1 MAPWNLHRP
10 SRERIQADMSIG
22 SNEVPNVLIVEDEMV
37 LRMRAVDIV
46 EDAGFR
52 SVEAVNADEA
62 LSILESRSDISLLFT
77 DIQMPGS
84 MDGLKLAHAVHE
96 RWPSIKIILVS
107 GQVKPTDAE
116 RPVNSRFFGKPL
128 GIEQMITEL
137 QAMVG
142 TGALVVT
149 NATIK
154 PAEDVHNDHSPPG
167 ASPRSAQEA
176 VLTAENDSLRLLL
189 EQAGIDAKAL
199 LAQAGIDARE
209 REAADKLQKLIL
221 GELHHRIK
229 NTLATVS
236 AIASQS
242 FRAATSIAHGQ
253 KAMEGRLL
261 ALGRAHDLLMQVSW
275 ANAGLSHTLSGA
287 TEPYDSQGARRFHF
301 NGPDIRIT
309 SGAVIALAMTLNELC
324 TNTTKFGA
332 LSRPSGRVEIAWTVD
347 DDKQRLRLAWTERG
361 GPAVEPPTRRSF
373 GTRMME
379 SLGQQLNG
387 QVRLAYEPSGFVYAL
402 DVPLSSIIAAA

>member
-1 MAPWNLHRP
+1 
-10 SRERIQADMSIG
+10 MSTG
-22 SNEVPNVLIVEDEMV
+22 STEVPNVLIVEDEMV

-52 SVEAVNADEA
+52 PIEAVNADEA
-62 LSILESRSDISLLFT
+62 ISILESRSDISLLFT

-84 MDGLKLAHAVHE
+84 MDGLKLAHAVHD
-96 RWPSIKIILVS
+96 RWPAIKIILVS
-107 GQVKPTDAE
+107 GRVKPSDAE
-116 RPVNSRFFGKPL
+116 RPADSRFFGKPL
-128 GIEQMITEL
+128 GVEQMITEL

-142 TGALVVT
+142 AGALKIVPSLAV
-149 NATIK
+149 AP
-154 PAEDVHNDHSPPG
+154 PAGQAAQTTAPVEPLPL
-167 ASPRSAQEA
+167 SAHEA
-176 VLTAENDSLRLLL
+176 VLSAENDSLRLLL
-189 EQAGIDAKAL
+189 EQAGIDAKVL
-199 LAQAGIDARE
+199 LAQAGIDAKE

-242 FRAATSIAHGQ
+242 FRAATSIEHGQ
-253 KAMEGRLL
+253 KAMEGRLV
-261 ALGRAHDLLMQVSW
+261 ALGRAHDLLMQISW
-275 ANAGLSHTLSGA
+275 SNASLTHTLSGA
-287 TEPYDSQGARRFHF
+287 SEPFDSQGARRFHF

-309 SGAVIALAMTLNELC
+309 SGAVIALAMTFNELC

-332 LSRPSGRVEIAWTVD
+332 LSVAAGRVEIAWTID
-347 DDKQRLRLAWTERG
+347 DVKQRLRLTWTEKG
-361 GPAVEPPTRRSF
+361 GPPVKPPARRSF

-387 QVRLAYEPSGFVYAL
+387 QVKLSYDPSGFVYAL
-402 DVPLSSIIAAA
+402 DVPLGSLIAAA

>member
-1 MAPWNLHRP
+1 
-10 SRERIQADMSIG
+10 MSAG
-22 SNEVPNVLIVEDEMV
+22 SIEVPNVLIVEDEMV

-46 EDAGFR
+46 EDAGFHP
-52 SVEAVNADEA
+52 VEAVNADEA
-62 LSILESRSDISLLFT
+62 MSILESRSDISLLFT

-84 MDGLKLAHAVHE
+84 MDGLKLAHAVHD

-107 GQVKPTDAE
+107 GQVKPSDAE
-116 RPVNSRFFGKPL
+116 KPEDSRFFGKPL
-128 GIEQMITEL
+128 SVEQMITEL
-137 QAMVG
+137 QEMVG
-142 TGALVVT
+142 AGALKIVPTAIAATTVQAPVKTTPVT
-149 NATIK
+149 
-154 PAEDVHNDHSPPG
+154 PL
-167 ASPRSAQEA
+167 PRSAQEA
-176 VLTAENDSLRLLL
+176 VLSAENDSLRLLL
-189 EQAGIDAKAL
+189 AQAGIDAKTL
-199 LAQAGIDARE
+199 LAQAGIDAKE

-242 FRAATSIAHGQ
+242 FRAATSIEHGQ
-253 KAMEGRLL
+253 EAMEGRLV

-275 ANAGLSHTLSGA
+275 ANASLIHTFTGA
-287 TEPYDSQGARRFHF
+287 TEPFDSQGARRFYF

-332 LSRPSGRVEIAWTVD
+332 LSIPSGRVEIAWTAD
-347 DDKQRLRLAWTERG
+347 QETQRLRLTWTERD
-361 GPAVEPPTRRSF
+361 GPTVAPPTRRSF

-379 SLGQQLNG
+379 SVGQQLSG
-387 QVRLAYEPSGFVYAL
+387 KVRLAYEPSGFIYSL
-402 DVPLSSIIAAA
+402 DVPLSSVIAV